1 MIALIGLGNPGDKY
15 SLNRHN
21 IGFMAIDKICENLNA
36 EPISGSKINGDCFK
50 LQLHGKKI
58 ILFRSHEFMNECGLS
73 ISKIIK
79 FYKIKIE
86 NLFVFHDDLD
96 LKLGKIRIKEGGN
109 TAGHNG
115 LKSIDSYIGK
125 NYNRIR
131 MGIEH
136 PGNKELVIK
145 HVLSNFK
152 KNESTIFDQ
161 INENISNNID
171 LLIKREYSTF
181 MNKIKIQ

>member
-1 MIALIGLGNPGDKY
+1 MNNSGICIRELIEY
-15 SLNRHN
+15 
-21 IGFMAIDKICENLNA
+21 FKINA
-36 EPISGSKINGDCFK
+36 EDVI
-50 LQLHGKKI
+50 
-58 ILFRSHEFMNECGLS
+58 
-73 ISKIIK
+73 
-79 FYKIKIE
+79 
-86 NLFVFHDDLD
+86 VFHDDLD

-109 TAGHNG
+109 PAGHNG
-115 LKSIDSYIGK
+115 LKSIDNHIGK

-152 KNESTIFDQ
+152 KNEFTIFDQ

>member
-21 IGFMAIDKICENLNA
+21 IGFMAIDRLCLKFNA
-36 EPISGSKINGDCFK
+36 ETVNGGKFK
-50 LQLHGKKI
+50 GNLFKTEIIGKKI
-58 ILFRSHEFMNECGLS
+58 ILIKSQEFMNECGNS

-79 FYKIKIE
+79 FYKIQNKNIHI
-86 NLFVFHDDLD
+86 FHDDLD
-96 LKLGKIRIKEGGN
+96 LKIGKIRIKEGGN
-109 TAGHNG
+109 PAGHNG
-115 LKSIDSYIGK
+115 LKSIDHYIGK
-125 NYNRIR
+125 NYIRIR
-131 MGIEH
+131 MGIDH

-152 KNESTIFDQ
+152 KDELEAFNQ
-161 INENISNNID
+161 INENIANNID
-171 LLIKREYSTF
+171 FLIKRQYSTF

>member
-1 MIALIGLGNPGDKY
+1 
-15 SLNRHN
+15 
-21 IGFMAIDKICENLNA
+21 
-36 EPISGSKINGDCFK
+36 
-50 LQLHGKKI
+50 
-58 ILFRSHEFMNECGLS
+58 
-73 ISKIIK
+73 
-79 FYKIKIE
+79 
-86 NLFVFHDDLD
+86 
-96 LKLGKIRIKEGGN
+96 
-109 TAGHNG
+109 
-115 LKSIDSYIGK
+115 
-125 NYNRIR
+125 

-152 KNESTIFDQ
+152 KNELTIFDQ

>member
-1 MIALIGLGNPGDKY
+1 M
-15 SLNRHN
+15 S
-21 IGFMAIDKICENLNA
+21 
-36 EPISGSKINGDCFK
+36 
-50 LQLHGKKI
+50 
-58 ILFRSHEFMNECGLS
+58 
-73 ISKIIK
+73 
-79 FYKIKIE
+79 
-86 NLFVFHDDLD
+86 HDDLD

-109 TAGHNG
+109 PAGHNG

-152 KNESTIFDQ
+152 KNEFTIFDQ